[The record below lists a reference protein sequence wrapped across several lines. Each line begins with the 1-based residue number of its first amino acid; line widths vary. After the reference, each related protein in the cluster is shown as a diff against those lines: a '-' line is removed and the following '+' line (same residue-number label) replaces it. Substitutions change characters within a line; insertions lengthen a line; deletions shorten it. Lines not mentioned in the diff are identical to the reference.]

1 MRWSTLLALKKY
13 FSRYYL
19 FSEKAS
25 NESSMADEHLAALEA
40 AISRG
45 GFLSGPDIGARYYTD
60 TFGRSVAAPEVVL
73 RPANTEE
80 LSRVL
85 KICHANGLAVIPQ
98 GVMTGLVSAALPRSG
113 EIVVSLERINRIL
126 EVDRAAATRLLET
139 GTILR

>member
-25 NESSMADEHLAALEA
+25 KESSMVDEHLVALEA

-45 GFLSGPDIGARYYTD
+45 GFLSGPDIGARYHTD
-60 TFGRSVAAPEVVL
+60 TFGRSVAAPEGGL
-73 RPANTEE
+73 RPAKTEE

-98 GVMTGLVSAALPRSG
+98 RGMTGLDSAALPSSG
-113 EIVVSLERINRIL
+113 EIVVPL
-126 EVDRAAATRLLET
+126 
-139 GTILR
+139 GTINPILVLD